1 MEGRARDLEAREE
14 GGLEPR
20 AFIEAGGQSGFDFEE
35 LSGSE
40 PKRGVRVKSV
50 GEGQGEEGMLCEY
63 LVSIRS
69 ARVNLLDPDN
79 LYVKDII
86 DQLRY
91 AELIP
96 EDTPDILEIEITQAK
111 VKHYKEEET
120 IIKVMRHGNQG

>member
-1 MEGRARDLEAREE
+1 MARE
-14 GGLEPR
+14 
-20 AFIEAGGQSGFDFEE
+20 FIESGGQSGFDFER
-35 LSGSE
+35 LSGSQ

-69 ARVNLLDPDN
+69 SRVNLLDPDN

-96 EDTPDILEIEITQAK
+96 EDTPDILEIEVTQAK
-111 VKHYKEEET
+111 VKTYKDEET
-120 IIKVMRHGNQG
+120 IIEVLRHGS

>member
-1 MEGRARDLEAREE
+1 MAYD
-14 GGLEPR
+14 PR
-20 AFIEAGGQSGFDFEE
+20 PFIETGGQAGFDFER
-35 LSGSE
+35 LPGSQS
-40 PKRGVRVKSV
+40 KRGVRVKSL
-50 GEGQGEEGMLCEY
+50 GENQSEEGMLCEY

-120 IIKVMRHGNQG
+120 IIEVMRHGN

>member
-1 MEGRARDLEAREE
+1 MARE
-14 GGLEPR
+14 
-20 AFIEAGGQSGFDFEE
+20 FIESGGQSGFDFER
-35 LSGSE
+35 LSGSQ
-40 PKRGVRVKSV
+40 PKRGVRVKSL
-50 GEGQGEEGMLCEY
+50 GEDQGEEGMLCEY

-69 ARVNLLDPDN
+69 VRVNLLDPDN

-91 AELIP
+91 AKLIP

-120 IIKVMRHGNQG
+120 IITLERRTDGN